1 MSAVAARRRSTTA
14 YNTYGSVAYAPVY
27 DGSAVRVPR
36 REEELQRPPQPR
48 TRERTHRRAL
58 ARAQVQVRE
67 AGQVAP
73 FAVVGFLAVAAFA
86 VLLLLSY
93 VQYTQLSDEMVALR
107 GRMDDLQSENAVL
120 SAQYEQ
126 VFDMETIQA
135 AVGDTM
141 VRPSQDQVV
150 YIDLSQPDTVTV
162 YNSEPEE
169 SALGSLLEDLTH
181 AVGGAI
187 EYFR

>member
-1 MSAVAARRRSTTA
+1 MAARRRSTTA

-27 DGSAVRVPR
+27 DGAAVRVPR
-36 REEELQRPPQPR
+36 REEELQRPPQPKI
-48 TRERTHRRAL
+48 RERTRRHAL
-58 ARAQVQVRE
+58 TRTQVQVRE

-93 VQYTQLSDEMVALR
+93 VQYTQLSDQMVSLR
-107 GRMDDLQSENAVL
+107 GQMDDLRAENATL

-126 VFDMETIQA
+126 VFDMDALEA

-141 VRPSQDQVV
+141 VRPTEEQVV
-150 YIDLSQPDTVTV
+150 YIDLSEPDTVTV
-162 YNSEPEE
+162 YGDEPAG
-169 SALGSLLEDLTH
+169 SALAETLEGLGE
-181 AVGGAI
+181 ALGGAV